1 MRLGESTTSHA
12 DLAYERVRGLIRDGT
27 YHPGSLLSEYT
38 VAKQIGLGRTPLRE
52 AISRLVYEGLLSRLP
67 GRGVLVNTL
76 TARDISEQYEVL
88 EWLEIMC
95 VRRGASEFSDQEIA
109 ELNDILSHAAEKVA
123 EGVSW
128 EGYREF
134 DHAFHSALW
143 AGARNTRALRLL
155 SSTYEAVILDPWTR
169 EIADIPEQCARSIA
183 EHRQIVAALEARDP
197 SAGEAAVRQHSQSYR
212 RALATRIFG
221 PLWEDRAQP

>member
-1 MRLGESTTSHA
+1 MGDDGTSQA

-27 YHPGSLLSEYT
+27 YRPGSLLSEYT

-52 AISRLVYEGLLSRLP
+52 AITRLVYEGLLSRLP

-88 EWLEIMC
+88 EWLEIWC
-95 VRRGASEFSDQEIA
+95 VRRGAADFSEQEIA
-109 ELNDILSHAAEKVA
+109 DLHDILSDAAQQVA
-123 EGVSW
+123 DGITW
-128 EGYREF
+128 EEYREF

-143 AGARNTRALRLL
+143 SGARNSRAFRLL
-155 SSTYEAVILDPWTR
+155 SSTYEAVILDPWSR
-169 EIADIPEQCARSIA
+169 EISDMPEQCARSIA
-183 EHRQIVAALEARDP
+183 EHRKIVEALEARDAD
-197 SAGEAAVRQHSQSYR
+197 AGETAVRQHSHSYR

-221 PLWEDRAQP
+221 PLWEDRP